1 MDKED
6 VVYTQ
11 WNITLTQQRR
21 KYCHFQQHE
30 WNWKGIILSEISQ
43 RKTNNG
49 CFHLYMET
57 KKKKKANKQI
67 KMKIDL

>member
-1 MDKED
+1 M
-6 VVYTQ
+6 VYIQ

-57 KKKKKANKQI
+57 KKKKANKQI